1 MEMYMKNKKKA
12 GMMLAAALSLSGA
25 VTVFGSDGTVVE
37 NGGQASCDVTGSYV
51 TGEDGGTVYR
61 VDITWGAMEFTY
73 TDVSK
78 DGWDTGTHQYN
89 SVVPA
94 AWSWTDDTNK
104 ITVTNH
110 SNTAVDAS
118 LAYQNNPGYDITAD
132 FYNASISGD
141 SLPGSKLEIAS
152 AEPEDGNVQG
162 SAKSGD
168 AYLQITGGSITEE
181 DSGQTLGTVTV
192 TISDQ
197 AEP

>member
-51 TGEDGGTVYR
+51 NGQDGGTVYR

-78 DGWDTGTHQYN
+78 DWDPDTHQYN

-94 AWSWTDDTNK
+94 AWSWTEDTNK

-118 LAYQNNPGYDITAD
+118 LAYQNNPGYNIETAFCD
-132 FYNASISGD
+132 ASISGSPLTD
-141 SLPGSKLEIAS
+141 SKLEIAS

-168 AYLQITGGSITEE
+168 AYLQITVGSITEE

>member
-51 TGEDGGTVYR
+51 NGQDGGTVYR

-78 DGWDTGTHQYN
+78 DWDPDTHQYN

-94 AWSWTDDTNK
+94 AWSWTEDTNK

-118 LAYQNNPGYDITAD
+118 FAYQNNPGYNIETAFCD
-132 FYNASISGD
+132 ASISGSPLTD
-141 SLPGSKLEIAS
+141 SKLEIAS

-181 DSGQTLGTVTV
+181 DSGQILGTVTV

>member
-51 TGEDGGTVYR
+51 NGQDGGTVYR

-78 DGWDTGTHQYN
+78 DWDPDTHQYN

-94 AWSWTDDTNK
+94 AWSWTEDTNK

-118 LAYQNNPGYDITAD
+118 LAYQNNPGYSIETAFCD
-132 FYNASISGD
+132 ASISGSPLTD
-141 SLPGSKLEIAS
+141 SKLEIAS

>member
-51 TGEDGGTVYR
+51 NGQDGGTVYR
-61 VDITWGAMEFTY
+61 VDITWGAMDFTY

-78 DGWDTGTHQYN
+78 DGWDPDTHQYN

-94 AWSWTDDTNK
+94 AWSWTEDTNK
-104 ITVTNH
+104 ITVWNH

-118 LAYQNNPGYDITAD
+118 LSYQNNPGYDIETVFCD
-132 FYNASISGD
+132 ASQGGSF
-141 SLPGSKLEIAS
+141 LPGSKLEIAS
-152 AEPEDGNVQG
+152 AEPEDGSSTGTV
-162 SAKSGD
+162 KSGD
-168 AYLQITGGSITEE
+168 AYLQIRGGSITEE

>member
-51 TGEDGGTVYR
+51 NGQDGGTVYR

-78 DGWDTGTHQYN
+78 DWDPDTHQYN

-94 AWSWTDDTNK
+94 AWSWTEDTNK

-118 LAYQNNPGYDITAD
+118 FAYQNNPGYNIETAFCD
-132 FYNASISGD
+132 ASISGSPLTD
-141 SLPGSKLEIAS
+141 SKLEIAS

-168 AYLQITGGSITEE
+168 AYLQITVGSITEE
-181 DSGQTLGTVTV
+181 DSGQILGTVTV

>member
-1 MEMYMKNKKKA
+1 MYMKNKKKA

-51 TGEDGGTVYR
+51 NGQDGGTVYR
-61 VDITWGAMEFTY
+61 VDITWGAMDFTY

-78 DGWDTGTHQYN
+78 DGWDPDTHQYN

-94 AWSWTDDTNK
+94 AWSWTEDTNK
-104 ITVTNH
+104 ITVWNH

-118 LAYQNNPGYDITAD
+118 LSYQNNPGYDIETVFCD
-132 FYNASISGD
+132 ASQGGSF
-141 SLPGSKLEIAS
+141 LPGSKLEIAS
-152 AEPEDGNVQG
+152 AEPEDGSSTGTV
-162 SAKSGD
+162 KSGD
-168 AYLQITGGSITEE
+168 AYLQIRGGSITEE

>member
-1 MEMYMKNKKKA
+1 MYMKNKKKA

-51 TGEDGGTVYR
+51 NGQDGGTVYR

-78 DGWDTGTHQYN
+78 DWDPDTHQYN

-94 AWSWTDDTNK
+94 AWSWTEDTNK

-118 LAYQNNPGYDITAD
+118 FAYQNNPGYNIETAFCD
-132 FYNASISGD
+132 ASISGSPLTD
-141 SLPGSKLEIAS
+141 SKLEIAS

-168 AYLQITGGSITEE
+168 AYLQITVGSITEE
-181 DSGQTLGTVTV
+181 DSGQILGTVTV

>member
-51 TGEDGGTVYR
+51 NGQDGGTVYR

-78 DGWDTGTHQYN
+78 DWDPDTHQYN

-94 AWSWTDDTNK
+94 AWSWTEDTNK

-118 LAYQNNPGYDITAD
+118 LAYQNNPGYNIETAFCD
-132 FYNASISGD
+132 ASISGSPLTD
-141 SLPGSKLEIAS
+141 SKLEIAS

>member
-51 TGEDGGTVYR
+51 NGQDGGTVYR

-78 DGWDTGTHQYN
+78 DWDPDTHQYN

-94 AWSWTDDTNK
+94 AWSWTEDTNK

-118 LAYQNNPGYDITAD
+118 FAYQNNPGYNIETAFCD
-132 FYNASISGD
+132 ASISGSPLTD
-141 SLPGSKLEIAS
+141 SKLEIAS

-168 AYLQITGGSITEE
+168 AYLHITVGSISEE

>member
-1 MEMYMKNKKKA
+1 MYMKNKKKA

-51 TGEDGGTVYR
+51 NGQDGGTVYR

-78 DGWDTGTHQYN
+78 DWDPDTHQYN

-94 AWSWTDDTNK
+94 AWSWTEDTNK

-118 LAYQNNPGYDITAD
+118 LAYQNNPGYNIETAFCD
-132 FYNASISGD
+132 ASISGSPLTD
-141 SLPGSKLEIAS
+141 SKLEIAS

-168 AYLQITGGSITEE
+168 AYLQITVGSITEE

>member
-51 TGEDGGTVYR
+51 NGQDGGTVYR

-78 DGWDTGTHQYN
+78 DWDPDTHQYN

-94 AWSWTDDTNK
+94 AWSWTEDTNK

-118 LAYQNNPGYDITAD
+118 FAYQNNPGYNIETAFCD
-132 FYNASISGD
+132 ASISGSPLTD
-141 SLPGSKLEIAS
+141 SKLEIAS

-168 AYLQITGGSITEE
+168 AYLQITVGSITEE

>member
-51 TGEDGGTVYR
+51 NGQDGGTVYR
-61 VDITWGAMEFTY
+61 VDITWGAMDFTY

-78 DGWDTGTHQYN
+78 NGWDPNTHQYN

-94 AWSWTDDTNK
+94 AWSWTEDTNK
-104 ITVTNH
+104 ITVWNH

-118 LAYQNNPGYDITAD
+118 LSYQNNPGYDIETVFCD
-132 FYNASISGD
+132 ASQGGSF
-141 SLPGSKLEIAS
+141 LPGSKLEIAS
-152 AEPEDGNVQG
+152 AEPEDGSSTGTV
-162 SAKSGD
+162 KSGD
-168 AYLQITGGSITEE
+168 AYLQIRGGSITEE

>member
-1 MEMYMKNKKKA
+1 M
-12 GMMLAAALSLSGA
+12 
-25 VTVFGSDGTVVE
+25 
-37 NGGQASCDVTGSYV
+37 
-51 TGEDGGTVYR
+51 
-61 VDITWGAMEFTY
+61 
-73 TDVSK
+73 
-78 DGWDTGTHQYN
+78 
-89 SVVPA
+89 
-94 AWSWTDDTNK
+94 
-104 ITVTNH
+104 TNH

>member
-1 MEMYMKNKKKA
+1 MYIKNKKKA

-51 TGEDGGTVYR
+51 NGQDGGTVYR
-61 VDITWGAMEFTY
+61 VDITWGAMDFTY

-78 DGWDTGTHQYN
+78 DGWDPDTHQYN

-94 AWSWTDDTNK
+94 AWSWTEDTNK
-104 ITVTNH
+104 ITVWNH

-118 LAYQNNPGYDITAD
+118 LSYQNNPGYDIETVFCD
-132 FYNASISGD
+132 ASQGGSF
-141 SLPGSKLEIAS
+141 LPGSKLEIAS
-152 AEPEDGNVQG
+152 AEPEDGSSTGTV
-162 SAKSGD
+162 KSGD
-168 AYLQITGGSITEE
+168 AYLQIRGGSITEE

>member
-1 MEMYMKNKKKA
+1 MYMKNKKKA

-51 TGEDGGTVYR
+51 NGQDGGTVYR

-78 DGWDTGTHQYN
+78 DWDPDTHQYN

-94 AWSWTDDTNK
+94 AWSWTEDTNK

-118 LAYQNNPGYDITAD
+118 LAYQNNPGYNIETAFCD
-132 FYNASISGD
+132 ASISGSPLTD
-141 SLPGSKLEIAS
+141 SKLEIAS

>member
-1 MEMYMKNKKKA
+1 MYMKNKKKA

-51 TGEDGGTVYR
+51 NGQDGGTVYR

-78 DGWDTGTHQYN
+78 DWDPDTHQYN

-94 AWSWTDDTNK
+94 AWSWTEDTNK

-118 LAYQNNPGYDITAD
+118 FAYQNNPGYNIETAFCD
-132 FYNASISGD
+132 ASISGSPLTD
-141 SLPGSKLEIAS
+141 SKLEIAS

-168 AYLQITGGSITEE
+168 AYLQITVGSITEE

-197 AEP
+197 DEP

>member
-51 TGEDGGTVYR
+51 NGQDGGTVYR

-78 DGWDTGTHQYN
+78 DWDPDTHQYN

-94 AWSWTDDTNK
+94 AWSWTEDTNK

-118 LAYQNNPGYDITAD
+118 FAYQNNPGYNIETAFCD
-132 FYNASISGD
+132 ASISGSPLTD
-141 SLPGSKLEIAS
+141 SKLEIAS

>member
-51 TGEDGGTVYR
+51 NGQDGGTVYR
-61 VDITWGAMEFTY
+61 VDITWGAMDFTY

-78 DGWDTGTHQYN
+78 DGWDPDTHQYN
-89 SVVPA
+89 SVVHA
-94 AWSWTDDTNK
+94 AWSWTEDTNK
-104 ITVTNH
+104 ITVWNH

-118 LAYQNNPGYDITAD
+118 LSYQNNPGYDIETVFCD
-132 FYNASISGD
+132 ASQGGSF
-141 SLPGSKLEIAS
+141 LPGSKLEIAS
-152 AEPEDGNVQG
+152 AEPEDGSSTGTV
-162 SAKSGD
+162 KSGD
-168 AYLQITGGSITEE
+168 AYLQIRGGSITEE

>member
-51 TGEDGGTVYR
+51 NGQDGGTVYR
-61 VDITWGAMEFTY
+61 VDITWGAMDFTY

-78 DGWDTGTHQYN
+78 DGWDPDTHQYN

-94 AWSWTDDTNK
+94 AWSWTEDTNK
-104 ITVTNH
+104 ITVWNH

-118 LAYQNNPGYDITAD
+118 LAYQNNPGYDIETVFCD
-132 FYNASISGD
+132 ASQGGSF
-141 SLPGSKLEIAS
+141 LPGSKLEIAS
-152 AEPEDGNVQG
+152 AEPEDGSSTGTV
-162 SAKSGD
+162 KSGD
-168 AYLQITGGSITEE
+168 AYLQIRGGSITEE

>member
-51 TGEDGGTVYR
+51 NGQDGGTVYR
-61 VDITWGAMEFTY
+61 VDITWGAMDFTY
-73 TDVSK
+73 TDISK
-78 DGWDTGTHQYN
+78 NGWDPNTHQYN

-94 AWSWTDDTNK
+94 AWSWTEDTNK
-104 ITVTNH
+104 ITVWNH

-118 LAYQNNPGYDITAD
+118 LSYQNNPGYDIETVFCD
-132 FYNASISGD
+132 ASQGGSF
-141 SLPGSKLEIAS
+141 LPGSKLEIAS
-152 AEPEDGNVQG
+152 AEPEDGSSTGTV
-162 SAKSGD
+162 KSGD
-168 AYLQITGGSITEE
+168 AYLQIRGGSITEE

>member
-1 MEMYMKNKKKA
+1 MEMYIKNKKKA

-51 TGEDGGTVYR
+51 NGQDGGTVYR
-61 VDITWGAMEFTY
+61 VDITWGAMDFTY

-78 DGWDTGTHQYN
+78 DGWDPDTHQYN

-94 AWSWTDDTNK
+94 AWSWTEDTNK
-104 ITVTNH
+104 ITVWNH

-118 LAYQNNPGYDITAD
+118 LSYQNNPGYDIETVFCD
-132 FYNASISGD
+132 ASQGGSF
-141 SLPGSKLEIAS
+141 LPGSKLEIAS
-152 AEPEDGNVQG
+152 AEPEDGSSTGTV
-162 SAKSGD
+162 KSGD
-168 AYLQITGGSITEE
+168 AYLQIRGGSITEE

>member
-1 MEMYMKNKKKA
+1 MYMKNKKKA

-51 TGEDGGTVYR
+51 NGQDGGTVYR

-78 DGWDTGTHQYN
+78 DWDPDTHQYN

-94 AWSWTDDTNK
+94 AWSWTEDTNK

-118 LAYQNNPGYDITAD
+118 FAYQNNPGYNIETAFCD
-132 FYNASISGD
+132 ASISGSPLTD
-141 SLPGSKLEIAS
+141 SKLEIAS

-168 AYLQITGGSITEE
+168 AYLQITVGSITEE

>member
-78 DGWDTGTHQYN
+78 DWDPDTHQYN

-94 AWSWTDDTNK
+94 AWSWTEDTNK
-104 ITVTNH
+104 ITVWNH

-118 LAYQNNPGYDITAD
+118 LSYQNNPGYDIETVFCD
-132 FYNASISGD
+132 ASQGGSF
-141 SLPGSKLEIAS
+141 LPGSKLEIAS

>member
-1 MEMYMKNKKKA
+1 MYMKNKKKA

-37 NGGQASCDVTGSYV
+37 NGWQASCDVTGSYV
-51 TGEDGGTVYR
+51 NGQDGGTVYR

-78 DGWDTGTHQYN
+78 DWDPDTHQYN

-94 AWSWTDDTNK
+94 AWSWTEDTNK

-118 LAYQNNPGYDITAD
+118 FAYQNNPGYNIETAFCD
-132 FYNASISGD
+132 ASISGSPLTD
-141 SLPGSKLEIAS
+141 SKLEIAS

>member
-51 TGEDGGTVYR
+51 NGQDGGTVYR

-78 DGWDTGTHQYN
+78 DWDPDTHQYN

-94 AWSWTDDTNK
+94 AWSWTEDTNK

-118 LAYQNNPGYDITAD
+118 LAYQNNPGYNIETAFCD
-132 FYNASISGD
+132 ASISGSPLTD
-141 SLPGSKLEIAS
+141 SKLEIAS

-181 DSGQTLGTVTV
+181 DSGQTLGTVTA

>member
-1 MEMYMKNKKKA
+1 MYMKNKKKA

-51 TGEDGGTVYR
+51 NGQDGGTVYR

-78 DGWDTGTHQYN
+78 DWDPDTHQYN

-94 AWSWTDDTNK
+94 AWSWTEDTNK

-118 LAYQNNPGYDITAD
+118 FAYQNNPGYNIETAFCD
-132 FYNASISGD
+132 ASISGSPLTD
-141 SLPGSKLEIAS
+141 SKLEIAS

-181 DSGQTLGTVTV
+181 DSGQILGTVTV

>member
-51 TGEDGGTVYR
+51 NGQDGGTVYR

-78 DGWDTGTHQYN
+78 DGWDPDTHQYN

-94 AWSWTDDTNK
+94 AWSWTEDTNK
-104 ITVTNH
+104 ITVWNH

-118 LAYQNNPGYDITAD
+118 LSYQNNPGYDIETVFCD
-132 FYNASISGD
+132 ASQGGSF
-141 SLPGSKLEIAS
+141 LPGSKLEIAS
-152 AEPEDGNVQG
+152 AEPEDGSSTGTV
-162 SAKSGD
+162 KSGD
-168 AYLQITGGSITEE
+168 AYLQIRGGSITEE

>member
-1 MEMYMKNKKKA
+1 MYMKNKKKA

-51 TGEDGGTVYR
+51 NGQDGGTVYR

-78 DGWDTGTHQYN
+78 DWDPDTHQYN

-94 AWSWTDDTNK
+94 AWSWTEDTNK

-118 LAYQNNPGYDITAD
+118 FAYQNNPGYNIETAFCD
-132 FYNASISGD
+132 ASISGSPLTD
-141 SLPGSKLEIAS
+141 SKLEIAS

>member
-51 TGEDGGTVYR
+51 NGQDGGTVYR

-78 DGWDTGTHQYN
+78 DWDPDTHQYN

-94 AWSWTDDTNK
+94 AWSWTEDTNK

-118 LAYQNNPGYDITAD
+118 LAYQNNPGYNIETVFCD
-132 FYNASISGD
+132 ASISGSPLTD
-141 SLPGSKLEIAS
+141 SKLEIAS

>member
-1 MEMYMKNKKKA
+1 MYMKNKKKA

-37 NGGQASCDVTGSYV
+37 NGGQGSCDVTGSYV
-51 TGEDGGTVYR
+51 NGQDGGTVYR

-78 DGWDTGTHQYN
+78 DWDPDTHQYN

-94 AWSWTDDTNK
+94 AWSWTEDTNK

-118 LAYQNNPGYDITAD
+118 LAYQNNPGYNIETAFCD
-132 FYNASISGD
+132 ASISGSPLTD
-141 SLPGSKLEIAS
+141 SKLEIAS

>member
-1 MEMYMKNKKKA
+1 MYMKNKKKA

-51 TGEDGGTVYR
+51 NGQDGGTVYR
-61 VDITWGAMEFTY
+61 VDITWGAMDFTY

-78 DGWDTGTHQYN
+78 NGWDPNTHQYN

-94 AWSWTDDTNK
+94 AWSWTEDTNK
-104 ITVTNH
+104 ITVWNH

-118 LAYQNNPGYDITAD
+118 LSYQNNPGYDIETVFCD
-132 FYNASISGD
+132 ASQGGSF
-141 SLPGSKLEIAS
+141 LPGSKLEIAS
-152 AEPEDGNVQG
+152 AEPEDGSSTGTV
-162 SAKSGD
+162 KSGD
-168 AYLQITGGSITEE
+168 AYLQIRGGSITEE

>member
-51 TGEDGGTVYR
+51 NGQDGGTVYR
-61 VDITWGAMEFTY
+61 VDITWGAMDFTY

-78 DGWDTGTHQYN
+78 DGWDPDTHQYN

-94 AWSWTDDTNK
+94 AWSWTEDTNK
-104 ITVTNH
+104 VTVWNH

-118 LAYQNNPGYDITAD
+118 LSYQNNPGYDIETVFCD
-132 FYNASISGD
+132 ASQGGSF
-141 SLPGSKLEIAS
+141 LPGSKLEIAS
-152 AEPEDGNVQG
+152 AEPEDGSSTGTV
-162 SAKSGD
+162 KSGD
-168 AYLQITGGSITEE
+168 AYLQIRGGSITEE

>member
-51 TGEDGGTVYR
+51 NGQDGGTVYR

-78 DGWDTGTHQYN
+78 DWNPDTHQYN

-94 AWSWTDDTNK
+94 AWSWTEDTNK

-118 LAYQNNPGYDITAD
+118 FAYQNNPGYNIETAFCD
-132 FYNASISGD
+132 ASISGSPLTD
-141 SLPGSKLEIAS
+141 SKLEIAS

-168 AYLQITGGSITEE
+168 AYLQITVGSITEE